1 MKIVYFDVE
10 PNEEEFL
17 RIHNEDKYN
26 YILVKDA
33 LNDLSP
39 LKQEYIDADVI
50 SVFTTSRIN
59 AQVLKQFKKLK
70 LIALR
75 SVGFNHV
82 DLEYCR
88 EQHIIV

>member
-50 SVFTTSRIN
+50 SVFTTSRVN

-82 DLEYCR
+82 DLE
-88 EQHIIV
+88 